1 MGGLKQRAGLRL
13 VLDKRTQNTAANKER
28 TIISLKNN
36 LQETCGCC
44 SVVSCWLLCSAY
56 SSPSFFFF
64 PPTKTLCTQG
74 PREAAAASLGVAL
87 TFSRE
92 RSSKMTGQRVPC
104 QPHRGLENMFVSSQQ
119 EAAGLVT
126 PPPSLSSSQGCW
138 KEQCQSPGPRSRLSQ
153 VLLAV

>member
-1 MGGLKQRAGLRL
+1 MAAAQLLAAGSF
-13 VLDKRTQNTAANKER
+13 VLLTA
-28 TIISLKNN
+28 LH
-36 LQETCGCC
+36 
-44 SVVSCWLLCSAY
+44 
-56 SSPSFFFF
+56 PFFF

-126 PPPSLSSSQGCW
+126 PPPSLSSSQGCS
-138 KEQCQSPGPRSRLSQ
+138 KEQCQSSWLPAL
-153 VLLAV
+153 